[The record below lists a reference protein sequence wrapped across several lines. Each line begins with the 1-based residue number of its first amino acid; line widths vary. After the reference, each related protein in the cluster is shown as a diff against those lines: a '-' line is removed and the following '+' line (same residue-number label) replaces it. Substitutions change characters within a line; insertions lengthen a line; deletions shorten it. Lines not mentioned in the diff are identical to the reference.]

1 MIALKFTSFSHT
13 MANFLSASAL
23 LFPYNA
29 YIYYLNPQM
38 AVSYKKSFISIEKK
52 WHIILVTY
60 SFACPYRNYVKIM
73 VWFTV
78 FY

>member
-1 MIALKFTSFSHT
+1 

-23 LFPYNA
+23 LVPYNA

-52 WHIILVTY
+52 WPIILVTY
-60 SFACPYRNYVKIM
+60 SFACPYRNYGM
-73 VWFTV
+73 VHSILLV
-78 FY
+78 ELMSPL